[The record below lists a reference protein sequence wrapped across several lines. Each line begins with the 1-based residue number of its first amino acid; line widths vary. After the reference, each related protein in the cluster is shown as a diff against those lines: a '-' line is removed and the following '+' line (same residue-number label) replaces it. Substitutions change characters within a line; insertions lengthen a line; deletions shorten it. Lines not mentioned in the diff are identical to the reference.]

1 MRRLLSATLLSTSLV
16 VLALGS
22 TAALASNACNGLT
35 CEGHKG
41 NSQTSPTCT
50 SGDPGCTST
59 PTTKGNGNKPPGQPC
74 TSPDALC
81 SK

>member
-1 MRRLLSATLLSTSLV
+1 MLRNVCSLMMAISLSLL
-16 VLALGS
+16 VLGP
-22 TAALASNACNGLT
+22 TAAFANNACNGLT

-41 NSQTSPTCT
+41 NSQTSPICT
-50 SGDPGCTST
+50 AGDPGCTST
-59 PTTKGNGNKPPGQPC
+59 PKTKGNDKNPPGQPC